1 LSAGSVET
9 NSITANAV
17 TSAKIASNSILS
29 RHIANNS
36 IVGADISAT
45 TQITAS
51 TFTGALTG
59 DVTGNVVGNLTGTIQ
74 TAAQTN
80 ITSVGTLT
88 GFTSTGIDDNAT
100 STAITIDSSENVGI
114 GASSVQSW
122 AKLQVAGTAGAQT
135 GAKQALYIQSPTAT
149 ANEGVGIRMSAASGS
164 HEAVGIIGMVNNAS
178 GNAGSMTFHTYN
190 LGATIPEV
198 MRITNTGNVGIGTSS
213 PVGKTH
219 IKNNNTYATSSQT
232 SYDNASLRLDNL
244 NTSSSIGTSFGII
257 SPNVNYLQSG
267 YNEGTTAPFALN
279 PYGGNVGIGTSS
291 PATTLDVVAGS
302 TGGIRLKPT
311 GQITNGYTGGL
322 ADFRQGLTFEN
333 AASSHAFSIGY
344 GQGGHLRVSFH
355 DGSSTFTELVEF
367 KNSGTLNLSA
377 GNLEIQPG
385 YGIDFSGN
393 ANASGMSSE
402 LLDDYEEGTFTAT
415 IGSNGTHPTIT
426 QGNTIDCR
434 YTKIG
439 NVCTVHGYSGVRNIT
454 AVGTGSPLISG
465 LPFTATNYAQPV
477 LGHCNMFPDSVSG
490 YVEVNQSYF
499 FPIKVGAT
507 AHDAYTT
514 GAKYIMF
521 SMTYRVN

>member
-1 LSAGSVET
+1 MSQHDYSIANQGFPATRADINNVLSAIAT
-9 NSITANAV
+9 NNSG
-17 TSAKIASNSILS
+17 TSAPRTQYTGQFWIDTTSSTWTLYI
-29 RHIANNS
+29 HD
-36 IVGADISAT
+36 GADDIQCATIDTSANTVNFIDSALDVVTDT
-45 TQITAS
+45 TPQLGGSLDLNSNDIT
-51 TFTGALTG
+51 
-59 DVTGNVVGNLTGTIQ
+59 VTGNINITGTIQ
-74 TAAQTN
+74 SSGNITGTLATASQPN

-198 MRITNTGNVGIGTSS
+198 MRITNTGNVGIGTDS

-244 NTSSSIGTSFGII
+244 NTSSSIGTSFVII

-367 KNSGTLNLSA
+367 KYSGTLNLSA

-415 IGSNGTHPTIT
+415 IGSN
-426 QGNTIDCR
+426 
-434 YTKIG
+434 
-439 NVCTVHGYSGVRNIT
+439 
-454 AVGTGSPLISG
+454 
-465 LPFTATNYAQPV
+465 
-477 LGHCNMFPDSVSG
+477 
-490 YVEVNQSYF
+490 
-499 FPIKVGAT
+499 
-507 AHDAYTT
+507 
-514 GAKYIMF
+514 
-521 SMTYRVN
+521 

>member
-1 LSAGSVET
+1 MDGLTVDGTGAEVISV
-9 NSITANAV
+9 NSTANG
-17 TSAKIASNSILS
+17 SQ
-29 RHIANNS
+29 
-36 IVGADISAT
+36 IVFDSAT
-45 TQITAS
+45 TSSDWSVGIANDATDDFLIYQG
-51 TFTGALTG
+51 GAGTG
-59 DVTGNVVGNLTGTIQ
+59 DILLYTDGT
-74 TAAQTN
+74 
-80 ITSVGTLT
+80 
-88 GFTSTGIDDNAT
+88 
-100 STAITIDSSENVGI
+100 E
-114 GASSVQSW
+114 
-122 AKLQVAGTAGAQT
+122 
-135 GAKQALYIQSPTAT
+135 
-149 ANEGVGIRMSAASGS
+149 R
-164 HEAVGIIGMVNNAS
+164 
-178 GNAGSMTFHTYN
+178 
-190 LGATIPEV
+190 
-198 MRITNTGNVGIGTSS
+198 
-213 PVGKTH
+213 
-219 IKNNNTYATSSQT
+219 
-232 SYDNASLRLDNL
+232 LRVLH
-244 NTSSSIGTSFGII
+244 
-257 SPNVNYLQSG
+257 
-267 YNEGTTAPFALN
+267 
-279 PYGGNVGIGTSS
+279 GGNVGIGTSS
-291 PATTLDVVAGS
+291 PQKTLHIEHAEGVSEGVLITGASDTSGNTTGILLRVEAGESDSSVRAKGGIFFERTGDWGVGKLHLANDGGPNNDSATISDAKLTIDNSGNVGIRTDDPAVSLDITASSG
-302 TGGIRLKPT
+302 GGIRLKAD
-311 GQITNGYTGGL
+311 GQITNGFTGGL
-322 ADFRQGLTFEN
+322 TDFRKGLTFEN

>member
-1 LSAGSVET
+1 MAKTTIPGGYIEAGSIDT
-9 NSITANAV
+9 ASLADTSITADKLHTTLDLTGKTITV
-17 TSAKIASNSILS
+17 
-29 RHIANNS
+29 
-36 IVGADISAT
+36 AT
-45 TQITAS
+45 ATAGDNDTTVAS
-51 TFTGALTG
+51 TAF
-59 DVTGNVVGNLTGTIQ
+59 V
-74 TAAQTN
+74 
-80 ITSVGTLT
+80 
-88 GFTSTGIDDNAT
+88 
-100 STAITIDSSENVGI
+100 STAIANLAPLASPDFTGDATFDTDTLVIDS
-114 GASSVQSW
+114 
-122 AKLQVAGTAGAQT
+122 T
-135 GAKQALYIQSPTAT
+135 
-149 ANEGVGIRMSAASGS
+149 
-164 HEAVGIIGMVNNAS
+164 NN
-178 GNAGSMTFHTYN
+178 
-190 LGATIPEV
+190 
-198 MRITNTGNVGIGTSS
+198 NVGIGTSS

-402 LLDDYEEGTFTAT
+402 LLDDYEEGTWTPAIT
-415 IGSNGTHPTIT
+415 GYSGTNPTVSMT
-426 QGNTIDCR
+426 SSGT

-439 NVCTVHGYSGVRNIT
+439 QFVTINVVMDSISV
-454 AVGTGSPLISG
+454 TGATGGLSLISG
-465 LPFTATNYAQPV
+465 LPFTVNST
-477 LGHCNMFPDSVSG
+477 GSG
-490 YVEVNQSYF
+490 SWVANGVTMARPNQSTPHALGTGLGFLSSNNGGGWAWENNGIY
-499 FPIKVGAT
+499 PSSG
-507 AHDAYTT
+507 T
-514 GAKYIMF
+514 GAMRITF
-521 SMTYRVN
+521 TYFTT

>member
-1 LSAGSVET
+1 MAKTTIPGGYIEAGSIDT
-9 NSITANAV
+9 ASLANTSITADKLHTTLDLTGKTITV
-17 TSAKIASNSILS
+17 
-29 RHIANNS
+29 
-36 IVGADISAT
+36 AT
-45 TQITAS
+45 ATAGDNDTTVAS
-51 TFTGALTG
+51 TAF
-59 DVTGNVVGNLTGTIQ
+59 V
-74 TAAQTN
+74 
-80 ITSVGTLT
+80 
-88 GFTSTGIDDNAT
+88 
-100 STAITIDSSENVGI
+100 STAIANLAPLASPDFTGDATFDTDTLVIDS
-114 GASSVQSW
+114 
-122 AKLQVAGTAGAQT
+122 T
-135 GAKQALYIQSPTAT
+135 
-149 ANEGVGIRMSAASGS
+149 
-164 HEAVGIIGMVNNAS
+164 NN
-178 GNAGSMTFHTYN
+178 
-190 LGATIPEV
+190 
-198 MRITNTGNVGIGTSS
+198 NVGIGTSS